1 MKCKRRLYSLRFFI
15 LPSLLVPEF
24 FIVDFNYAAAIG
36 IAYRKQCKP
45 AQTPTVVKLPAECA
59 GQDSQAFYTGSK

>member
-24 FIVDFNYAAAIG
+24 FIVDFNYAAVIG
-36 IAYRKQCKP
+36 QNIQ
-45 AQTPTVVKLPAECA
+45 
-59 GQDSQAFYTGSK
+59 

>member
-36 IAYRKQCKP
+36 QNIQ
-45 AQTPTVVKLPAECA
+45 
-59 GQDSQAFYTGSK
+59 

>member
-24 FIVDFNYAAAIG
+24 FIVDFILPSLLVPEFFIVDFNYAAAIG
-36 IAYRKQCKP
+36 QNIQ
-45 AQTPTVVKLPAECA
+45 
-59 GQDSQAFYTGSK
+59 

>member
-24 FIVDFNYAAAIG
+24 FIVDFILPSLLVPEFFIVDFILPSLLVPEFFIVDFNYAAAIG
-36 IAYRKQCKP
+36 QNIQ
-45 AQTPTVVKLPAECA
+45 
-59 GQDSQAFYTGSK
+59 